1 MAERKGGLDA
11 VADNPDHLPR
21 LFVVSNNLLQD
32 AGCGEQRKSDDLD
45 WIHFLHL
52 PSDRLRVS

>member
-45 WIHFLHL
+45 WIHFCSPRSH
-52 PSDRLRVS
+52 RLRIS